1 MGLHVWATRR
11 TESCNNDDC
20 QPRSRD
26 TSVTCDPVRTMPCK
40 QSKLP
45 VRNTLVGYCAMIWA
59 EPITMDGSF
68 IGTAVLDRE
77 IFRFFTADVRL
88 DELDGLAWGTLA
100 ELRSHVQ
107 VARLHILASLAHD
120 RSVD

>member
-1 MGLHVWATRR
+1 
-11 TESCNNDDC
+11 
-20 QPRSRD
+20 
-26 TSVTCDPVRTMPCK
+26 
-40 QSKLP
+40 
-45 VRNTLVGYCAMIWA
+45 
-59 EPITMDGSF
+59 MDGSF